1 MVKKIKVLLAYC
13 KLNEIVI
20 QLNKCKFIVIGGT
33 EMDKEPIPFQREKEL
48 QVSDSLDILG
58 AFISENVSNDHEQH
72 MKKRYKNV
80 IKFLNYLKNNK
91 YAPLVVKLKVLKAC
105 VVSTL
110 LYSCEAFGKKIPEGL
125 EGIYVKLIK
134 AALNVRSSTPNNI
147 VMIEAG
153 MLPIKYLIWSRQLN
167 YFRTFKKSLKENSVR
182 KNLFE
187 ELIERPTPF
196 LKHYID
202 LDTKYESA
210 KKIYEEGINVVKE
223 NIIKKNNEDSNYKFW
238 IYMRM
243 NPCLKPSPFL
253 MMPGSIAL
261 GCIKFRVGSHNL
273 PIEKG
278 RWYRKPRDERL

>member
-1 MVKKIKVLLAYC
+1 
-13 KLNEIVI
+13 
-20 QLNKCKFIVIGGT
+20 
-33 EMDKEPIPFQREKEL
+33 
-48 QVSDSLDILG
+48 
-58 AFISENVSNDHEQH
+58 
-72 MKKRYKNV
+72 
-80 IKFLNYLKNNK
+80 
-91 YAPLVVKLKVLKAC
+91 
-105 VVSTL
+105 
-110 LYSCEAFGKKIPEGL
+110 
-125 EGIYVKLIK
+125 
-134 AALNVRSSTPNNI
+134 
-147 VMIEAG
+147 

-202 LDTKYESA
+202 LDTKYE
-210 KKIYEEGINVVKE
+210 EGINVVKE
-223 NIIKKNNEDSNYKFW
+223 NIIKINNEDSNYKFW
-238 IYMRM
+238 IYMKM

-278 RWYRKPRDERL
+278 RWYRKPRDERLCSTCGILGNEIHYLFDCPLVCREGMNLSILDLETIWSNPNVYEITKQLCDGDYYSHHIVTT